1 MNNFCKFIKKHSC
14 KIIGVLL
21 VFIIIVSLSDNQFE
35 RFELGND
42 SSPAIVFFY
51 ANWCGHCNKMKDEW
65 NKFEN
70 EYNGKN
76 GIKVIK
82 IENEEDKSLMKLHG
96 VNGFPTIKY
105 CPKGVY
111 NTDGTVDF
119 DSPRTYVSLV
129 NFHKRFSTQEGFQS
143 NDFDDESDNQS
154 IENNILGSSQSADE
168 LFTL

>member
-1 MNNFCKFIKKHSC
+1 
-14 KIIGVLL
+14 
-21 VFIIIVSLSDNQFE
+21 
-35 RFELGND
+35 
-42 SSPAIVFFY
+42 
-51 ANWCGHCNKMKDEW
+51 MKDEW

-105 CPKGVY
+105 CPNGVY